1 MREYLFM
8 VLFPGYYR
16 DMVAMGTE
24 LDRLKWLILEDEAT
38 RKREE
43 PQEITRVRLIME
55 ERDN

>member
-1 MREYLFM
+1 MREYLLM
-8 VLFPGYYR
+8 ILFPGYYR
-16 DMVAMGTE
+16 DMVAMETE
-24 LDRLKWLILEDEAT
+24 LERLKWLILEDEAT